1 LVTLGDGANLNA
13 NSVLQAHSL
22 EDGVF
27 KSDHID
33 IGAGASV
40 GVSALVHY
48 GVTMH
53 DGAILDAD
61 SYLMKGE
68 IAPER
73 SHWRGNPARMLGA
86 LAPAAAKAA

>member
-1 LVTLGDGANLNA
+1 MSLGDGANLNA
-13 NSVLQAHSL
+13 KSLLLSHSL

-27 KSDHID
+27 KCDHIA
-33 IGAGASV
+33 IGAGASI

-48 GVTMH
+48 GVTMRE
-53 DGAILDAD
+53 GAILDAD

-73 SHWRGNPARMLGA
+73 SHWRGNTAKMMGA
-86 LAPAAAKAA
+86 LAPAAAEAA